1 MRVIVRFR
9 SSLKGMNEGVRPLAV
24 ELDQGAAYAA
34 GEALNHVWRRR
45 RERFRDF
52 EERLTEVQRKLSG
65 GSSR

>member
-1 MRVIVRFR
+1 M
-9 SSLKGMNEGVRPLAV
+9 AV

-34 GEALNHVWRRR
+34 GEALNYVWRRR

-65 GSSR
+65 GSSSR